1 MEGASV
7 ISPQSQSLS
16 NATIAGM
23 EDECLEKIENDQ
35 DTLEDVFK
43 LKFTFVR
50 VFNKI
55 SQSIK
60 HRNSLESID
69 KAIDDICY
77 PAVADDNLYALTMR
91 IVKLCLNQE
100 ASFNH
105 EEKDMIKVKLER
117 IFCSVYMKIGN
128 LYLNFFQVFLSKK
141 ILKKGLHK
149 YFLHCFLCV
158 YSSVW
163 EGLFWVQRKRKLYL
177 KFLGQFKKKLCS
189 E

>member
-7 ISPQSQSLS
+7 IAPPQQSQSLT
-16 NATIAGM
+16 NTTIAGM

-55 SQSIK
+55 SHRIK
-60 HRNSLESID
+60 HQNSLESID
-69 KAIDDICY
+69 KAIDEICY

-91 IVKLCLNQE
+91 IVKLCLDQE

-105 EEKDMIKVKLER
+105 EEKEMIKVKLDR
-117 IFCSVYMKIGN
+117 IFCSVYMKIG
-128 LYLNFFQVFLSKK
+128 KK
-141 ILKKGLHK
+141 
-149 YFLHCFLCV
+149 
-158 YSSVW
+158 
-163 EGLFWVQRKRKLYL
+163 
-177 KFLGQFKKKLCS
+177 
-189 E
+189 